1 MSKFPAR
8 AAAAV
13 CAVVCVAS
21 VPVTRHGVSAAAVS
35 APQGAAT
42 TPIEHLIVVV
52 GENQSF
58 DAVFATYAPPPGERV
73 WNLRSLGIVNADGSP
88 AEQYA
93 RALQQRG
100 APQQRYSLQPPRAG
114 AYDYLPQPTLIGVPS
129 LQFRLVGN
137 GPDPRF
143 PADLPPGPFP
153 LSRYVDWPRS
163 GQAAGFSAA
172 VANLGASTGDPVHRF
187 FQMWQQTGG
196 SNERLD
202 LYTWVAVTVG
212 MGGDTLGVT
221 SERTGQ
227 GGELMGFVNI
237 EAGDAPVLRQL
248 AMRYAISDNYH
259 QGVMGGTGANF
270 FALATADSPFY
281 VQGDRPA
288 VPPPNQIE
296 DPDPVAGSANFYRR
310 DGYQGGSY
318 VECSEPR
325 QPGVAAILALLQAH
339 GVASRC
345 ESDHYYLVNN
355 YVPGYDLEGHVQPL
369 GAHNYVYPPQT
380 VRTIGEALSDRGVS
394 WGWYTG
400 GRDDADL
407 QQELQ
412 VGRLS
417 LAAARR
423 LQYNV
428 LGDPL
433 VGSQIIMSHPQLR
446 AHLKGLASFAAELQA
461 GTLPAVCFVVPK
473 VLDSG
478 HPGSSVLSSYEAF
491 VGDIVAKVQA
501 QPQIWAHAA
510 IIATLD
516 EGGGHFDSGYIQPL
530 DFFGDG
536 TRVPLL
542 VISPYARAGHIDHV
556 YNDHISVLKF
566 IEHNWG
572 ISPLTARS
580 RDNLPDPVTTPQDPY
595 RPVNSPA
602 IGDLMTLFDF

>member
-1 MSKFPAR
+1 MNKFPAR
-8 AAAAV
+8 AAASLCAIV
-13 CAVVCVAS
+13 CAAS
-21 VPVTRHGVSAAAVS
+21 TAGASAAQ
-35 APQGAAT
+35 PAAT
-42 TPIEHLIVVV
+42 TPIEHLIVLV

-58 DAVFATYAPPPGERV
+58 DAVFATYAPPPGEHV

-88 AEQYA
+88 GEQYA

-100 APQQRYSLQPPRAG
+100 VPQQRYSLQPPRAG
-114 AYDYLPQPTLIGVPS
+114 PYDYLPQPTLIGVPN

-143 PADLPPGPFP
+143 PADLPPGPFA

-163 GQAAGFSAA
+163 AQTGFSAA

-202 LYTWVAVTVG
+202 LYTWVAVTTG
-212 MGGDTLGVT
+212 MGADTPGVT
-221 SERTGQ
+221 SARTGQ

-237 EAGDAPVLRQL
+237 EAGDAPVLRAL
-248 AMRYAISDNYH
+248 ASRYAMSDNYH
-259 QGVMGGTGANF
+259 QAVMGGTGANF
-270 FALATADSPFY
+270 FALATADLPFY
-281 VQGDRPA
+281 VRAERAA

-296 DPDPVAGSANFYRR
+296 DPDPAPGSANFYRR

-318 VECSEPR
+318 VNCSEP
-325 QPGVAAILALLQAH
+325 QQSGVAAILALLQMH

-345 ESDHYYLVNN
+345 EAEHYYLVNN
-355 YVPGYDLEGHVQPL
+355 YVPGYDLDGHLQPL
-369 GAHNYVYPPQT
+369 GPHNYVYPPQT
-380 VRTIGEALSDRGVS
+380 VRTIAEALSDRGVS

-428 LGDPL
+428 VGDPL
-433 VGSQIIMSHPQLR
+433 VGSEFIMSRPELR

-473 VLDSG
+473 SLDSG

-491 VGDIVAKVQA
+491 VGEIVAKVQA

-516 EGGGHFDSGYIQPL
+516 EGGGHFDSGYIQSL

-536 TRVPLL
+536 TRIPLL
-542 VISPYARAGHIDHV
+542 VISPYTRAGHIDHV
-556 YNDHISVLKF
+556 YNDHISILKF

-572 ISPLTARS
+572 LAPLTARS